1 MGLIVQKFGGTSVAN
16 TDRIRTVAKRVACH
30 YQRHKQIVVVV
41 SAMAGTTDHLVELCN
56 DIDPSKDNSYARE
69 RDFII
74 STGEQITAGLLAM
87 ELRNLGVNACSF
99 NGEQIGIQTNEHYGK
114 ARILDIRTDNIRTAL
129 EAQTVVVVPGFQ
141 GRTSD
146 KSTTTLGRGG
156 SDTTA
161 VALAAALSADECQIF
176 TDVDGIYTTDP
187 KIEPKAR
194 RLKSIMFEEMLEM
207 ASLGSKVLQ
216 TRSVEFAGKYRVPLR
231 VLSSLIDYENDDAG
245 GTMITYEDDI
255 TMEEPIITGIA
266 INRSEAK
273 VTIAGVP
280 DTPGIAYRLLEDI
293 AKENINVDMIVQ
305 NIGSEG
311 RTDFS
316 FTVPRDDIHRAKKR
330 AEKSARE
337 VQANDVITSSEI
349 AKISLVGIGMK
360 SHAGVACK
368 MFRVL
373 AENSINIVMISTSE
387 IKISVIVDESVLE
400 KAVSALHDA
409 FELDKE
415 LLITN
420 K

>member
-16 TDRIRTVAKRVACH
+16 TERIRAVAKRVSTH
-30 YQRHKQIVVVV
+30 YQKHKQIVVVV
-41 SAMAGTTDHLVELCN
+41 SAMAGTTDHLIGLCN
-56 DIDPSKDNSYARE
+56 DIDPTQNATHNRE

-87 ELRNLGVNACSF
+87 ELRNLGINALSF
-99 NGEQIGIQTNEHYGK
+99 NGEQIGIQTNEQYGK
-114 ARILDIRTDNIRTAL
+114 ARILDIYTNNFRDAL
-129 EAQTVVVVPGFQ
+129 EKQIIVVVPGFQ
-141 GRTSD
+141 GRAAD

-161 VALAAALSADECQIF
+161 VALAAALFADECQIF

-187 KIEPKAR
+187 RIEPKAR
-194 RLKSIMFEEMLEM
+194 RLKSITFEEMLEM

-231 VLSSLIDYENDDAG
+231 VLSSLIDDENDDDG
-245 GTMITYEDDI
+245 GTMITYEDETTI
-255 TMEEPIITGIA
+255 TMEEPIITGVA
-266 INRSEAK
+266 VNRTEAK
-273 VTIAGVP
+273 ITIAGVP
-280 DTPGIAYRLLEDI
+280 DTPGVAYRLLEDI
-293 AKENINVDMIVQ
+293 AEENINVDMIVQ
-305 NIGSEG
+305 NIGSAG

-316 FTVPRDDIHRAKKR
+316 FTVPRDDLQRATNRAK
-330 AEKSARE
+330 ASA
-337 VQANDVITSSEI
+337 QAVHATDVITNNEI
-349 AKISLVGIGMK
+349 AKISLIGIGMK

-387 IKISVIVDESVLE
+387 IKISVIVNDNVLE
-400 KAVSALHDA
+400 QAVSALHDA

-415 LLITN
+415 SS
-420 K
+420 